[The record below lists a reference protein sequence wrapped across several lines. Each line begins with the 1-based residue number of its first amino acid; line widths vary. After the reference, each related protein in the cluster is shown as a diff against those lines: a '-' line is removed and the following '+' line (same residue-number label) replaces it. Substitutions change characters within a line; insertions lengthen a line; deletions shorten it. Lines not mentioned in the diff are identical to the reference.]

1 MVDITRRDFIKGG
14 LVVSVALA
22 AAAAGVPLV
31 EFLSSE
37 RVVVGKVSG
46 GGEKKLPMK
55 IANKKDLKPNSQ
67 LQFLMPLNPDG
78 SRGQHPSI
86 LIRLRPELAQ
96 KAGTEFKAFSAVCT
110 HLGCIVHLEPN
121 DDIYCPCHAGRFDE
135 ITGDVLAGPPKKP
148 LPQIK
153 LKIDEKGDIYA
164 LGWK

>member
-46 GGEKKLPMK
+46 GGEKKLPVK

-86 LIRLRPELAQ
+86 LIRLL
-96 KAGTEFKAFSAVCT
+96 
-110 HLGCIVHLEPN
+110 LLLI
-121 DDIYCPCHAGRFDE
+121 
-135 ITGDVLAGPPKKP
+135 
-148 LPQIK
+148 
-153 LKIDEKGDIYA
+153 
-164 LGWK
+164 